1 MSQKFSTHYIT
12 ILYNIVYVA
21 FSQEQIDK
29 EHLTMYPYC
38 GRLFGYDEK
47 HAKSRVV
54 NSEDSLEHE
63 LYPWVVLVL
72 RISKNKQNKD
82 DTKFCSGT
90 VVAYK

>member
-1 MSQKFSTHYIT
+1 MQQIFSTFRII
-12 ILYNIVYVA
+12 ILYSIVYGSY
-21 FSQEQIDK
+21 SQEQIDK
-29 EHLTMYPYC
+29 EHLIMYPYC

-72 RISKNKQNKD
+72 RIHKNKQNKD

-90 VVAYK
+90 VIAYK

>member
-1 MSQKFSTHYIT
+1 MYDS
-12 ILYNIVYVA
+12 

-54 NSEDSLEHE
+54 NSEDSLEHG
-63 LYPWVVLVL
+63 LYPWVVFVS
-72 RISKNKQNKD
+72 RTRKNKQNRD
-82 DTKFCSGT
+82 DIKVCSGT
-90 VVAYK
+90 VIAYK

>member
-1 MSQKFSTHYIT
+1 MQQIFSNFHII
-12 ILYNIVYVA
+12 ILYIAVYDS

-72 RISKNKQNKD
+72 RIHKNKQNKD

-90 VVAYK
+90 VIAYK

>member
-1 MSQKFSTHYIT
+1 MSQKFFTHYIT

-54 NSEDSLEHE
+54 NSEDSLEHG
-63 LYPWVVLVL
+63 LYPWVVFVL
-72 RISKNKQNKD
+72 RTHKNEQNVDERKI
-82 DTKFCSGT
+82 CSGT
-90 VVAYK
+90 VIAYK